1 MKTIYKFNL
10 AIICALFLITSCE
23 IDDGDDRDVEFTPKL
38 GTATINLINAV
49 TSADELEAQGF
60 PINGVDLW
68 VDETKH
74 GQNMQ
79 LGDILTVDH
88 EFPQGSMFR
97 AVHGDQSPTYLTN
110 GVVDYH
116 TIFASNTAA
125 AMLPAEHNVPLQ
137 GQLIDG
143 ASYTAIYFDF
153 GGLSHDY
160 PAVQLIEDDLTAP
173 TGGNAKVRFVN
184 AAGGECWNNS
194 CVTTFMNG
202 TTNLGTAIWGPFGA
216 AITDFVE
223 VSAGSLNI
231 ETLDGDGASYFT
243 GSVNVTSGGVYTIV
257 FSGNEGYSDS
267 PTVTPE
273 PNKYTVLQ
281 H

>member
-1 MKTIYKFNL
+1 MKTIYKYNL

-38 GTATINLINAV
+38 GTATVNLINAV
-49 TSADELEAQGF
+49 TSADDLNDHGF
-60 PINGVDLW
+60 PCNGVDLW

-79 LGDILTVDH
+79 LGDIMTVEHD
-88 EFPQGSMFR
+88 FPQGSIFR

-116 TIFASNTAA
+116 TIFAWNTAA
-125 AMLPAEHNVPLQ
+125 ALLPADHNAPLQ
-137 GQLIDG
+137 GQLKDG
-143 ASYTAIYFDF
+143 GSYTAVFFDF
-153 GGLSHDY
+153 GNLSHDY
-160 PAVQLIEDDLTAP
+160 PSVLLVEDDLAAP
-173 TGGNAKVRFVN
+173 SGGNAKIRFVN
-184 AAGGECWNNS
+184 AAGGECWNNT
-194 CVTTFMNG
+194 CVTTFMMG
-202 TTNLGTAIWGPFGA
+202 TTNLGTAVWGTFGDA
-216 AITDFVE
+216 FTSFVE
-223 VSAGSLNI
+223 VAPGSLSI

-243 GSVNVTSGGVYTIV
+243 GTVDVTAGGIYTIV

-267 PTVTPE
+267 PIATAE
-273 PNKYTVLQ
+273 PNRYTVLE